1 MTKKEEKDSN
11 GLATYAVSDDRSRGR
26 ANTDPYAGGQA
37 AFEIDRQR
45 IINCMAF
52 RRLGHKTQVFVTGV
66 GDHFRTR
73 LTHTLEVVAQ
83 AQRLA
88 GLLSL
93 NGRLAGAIALAHD
106 LGHAP
111 FGHAGEKA
119 LAELMTEHG
128 GFEHNLQSLRVV
140 DYLEHPYPDFRGLNL
155 SFELRESLIKHQTW
169 YDKPDRTKALDDST
183 QALLECGARS
193 PLEGQIADL
202 ADPIAYTLHDIE
214 DSLGQGILTE
224 DMLEHSAIWRE
235 AAKKIRPLHADSK
248 LHAIRRPILDHLAAH
263 LAEDAAAESARR
275 IDASGVR
282 SADDVRHCEQELI
295 AFSAQTKASMEEL
308 GKLLYES
315 VYRTHAVVRMDSKA
329 RRLIRELFEA
339 YLAEPELMPER
350 FSARVKEQGE
360 HRVICDYIAGM
371 TDRYCQEEH
380 RRLFAPF
387 HFG

>member
-1 MTKKEEKDSN
+1 MAKVEAKASGE
-11 GLATYAVSDDRSRGR
+11 LAAHAVSDHQSRGR
-26 ANTDPYAGGQA
+26 AHADPYAGAQA
-37 AFEIDRQR
+37 AFEVDRQR

-52 RRLGHKTQVFVTGV
+52 RRLGHKTQVFVTDA

-93 NGRLAGAIALAHD
+93 NRRLAGAIALAHD

-119 LAELMTEHG
+119 LSELMAEHG
-128 GFEHNLQSLRVV
+128 GFEHNLQSLRIV

-169 YDKPDRTKALDDST
+169 YDQPDRAKALEAATRPLVDSGPR
-183 QALLECGARS
+183 A

-202 ADPIAYTLHDIE
+202 ADPIAYSLHDIE

-224 DMLEHSAIWRE
+224 KMLEQCAIWRD
-235 AAKKIRPLHADSK
+235 AAENVRRMHPNATLHAV
-248 LHAIRRPILDHLAAH
+248 RRPILDRIAAH
-263 LAEDAAAESARR
+263 LAEDAAAESTRR
-275 IDASGVR
+275 IAAAGVR
-282 SADDVRHCEQELI
+282 NPDDVRKCDRELI
-295 AFSAQTKASMEEL
+295 AFSVQVKAGIEEL
-308 GKLLYES
+308 GTLLYKS

-339 YLAEPELMPER
+339 YLAEPNLMPER
-350 FSARVKEQGE
+350 FAERVNEQGA

>member
-1 MTKKEEKDSN
+1 MAKEEAKTN
-11 GLATYAVSDDRSRGR
+11 GELAAHAVSDDRSRGR
-26 ANTDPYAGGQA
+26 EHADPYVGAQA
-37 AFEIDRQR
+37 VFETDRQR

-119 LAELMTEHG
+119 LAELMAADG

-169 YDKPDRTKALDDST
+169 YDRPDRAKALNDST
-183 QALLECGARS
+183 RALLECGPRS

-202 ADPIAYTLHDIE
+202 ADPIAYSLHDIE

-224 DMLEHSAIWRE
+224 EILEQSAIWRE
-235 AAKKIRPLHADSK
+235 AAGRVRKLHPSAT
-248 LHAIRRPILDHLAAH
+248 LHAIRRPILDRIAAD
-263 LAEDAAAESARR
+263 LAEDATAESGRR
-275 IDASGVR
+275 IAEAGVK
-282 SADDVRHCEQELI
+282 SADDVRRCDRELI
-295 AFSAQTKASMEEL
+295 AFSTETKAEMDEL
-308 GKLLYES
+308 GKLLYAS

-350 FSARVKEQGE
+350 FAARVKEQGA

>member
-1 MTKKEEKDSN
+1 MAKKEEKPN
-11 GLATYAVSDDRSRGR
+11 GPLAPYAVADNQTRGR
-26 ANTDPYAGGQA
+26 AQADPYAGGQGP
-37 AFEIDRQR
+37 FEVDRQR

-119 LAELMTEHG
+119 LAELMEGHG

-155 SFELRESLIKHQTW
+155 SFEVRESLIKHQTW
-169 YDKPDRTKALDDST
+169 YDKPDRGGALDEST
-183 QALLECGARS
+183 RMLVESGPMAS
-193 PLEGQIADL
+193 LEGQIVDL

-214 DSLGQGILTE
+214 DGLGQGVLTE
-224 DMLEHSAIWRE
+224 TALAQSAIWK
-235 AAKKIRPLHADSK
+235 AAAEPVRRAHPDAP
-248 LHAIRRPILDHLAAH
+248 LHAIRRPILDRIAAH

-275 IDASGVR
+275 IAEARVNC
-282 SADDVRHCEQELI
+282 ADDVRRCDQELI
-295 AFSAQTKASMEEL
+295 AFSSKTQAGMEEL
-308 GKLLYES
+308 GRLLYTS
-315 VYRTHAVVRMDSKA
+315 VYRTYAVVRMDSKA
-329 RRLIRELFEA
+329 RRLIRDLFEA
-339 YLAEPELMPER
+339 YLAEPALMPER
-350 FSARVKEQGE
+350 FSSRLSEQE
-360 HRVICDYIAGM
+360 PHRVICDYIAGM

-387 HFG
+387 YFG